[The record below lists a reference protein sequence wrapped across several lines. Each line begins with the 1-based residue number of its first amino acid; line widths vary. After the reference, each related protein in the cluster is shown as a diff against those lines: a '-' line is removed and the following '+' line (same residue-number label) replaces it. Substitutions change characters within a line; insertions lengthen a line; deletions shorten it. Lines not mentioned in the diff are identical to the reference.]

1 LGEFKLP
8 TGKSISLF
16 LIDGTSDGVVAC
28 DLRNRTVKGYKIPR
42 IRLKELANREDLK
55 RAGVYFLVGRDET
68 DSEAAY
74 IGEAEEVYKRL
85 LQHQDKDFW
94 TESLVFISK
103 DENLNKAHIKYL
115 EYVLYKSATEAAR
128 YKVINKNIPNS
139 PAISEEERAVMT
151 EFAEILRLLVGTM
164 GYKLFEHL
172 TKKAIPK
179 QEYYFIK
186 AVRGAEATAV
196 LTSEG
201 MVVRKGSKIAISE
214 VPSMPQS
221 FHSKREKLL
230 NEGIVKDFVF
240 TKDYLFSSPST
251 AAAVVMGRSANGLIE
266 WKRNDGSTL
275 KDNQPK
281 SEDII

>member
-1 LGEFKLP
+1 LLI
-8 TGKSISLF
+8 GKSISLF

-28 DLRNRTVKGYKIPR
+28 ELFNWTGKGFKIPR
-42 IRLKELANREDLK
+42 SRLKELANREDLK
-55 RAGVYFLVGRDET
+55 RAGVYFLIGRDEAE
-68 DSEAAY
+68 SEIAY

-94 TESLVFISK
+94 TEALVFISK
-103 DENLNKAHIKYL
+103 DENLNKAHVKYL
-115 EYVLYKSATEAAR
+115 EYILHKSAIDSAR
-128 YKVINKNIPNS
+128 YKVNNSNNPNK
-139 PAISEEERAVMT
+139 PAISEAERAVMT
-151 EFAEILRLLVGTM
+151 EFAENLQLLVGTM
-164 GYKLFEHL
+164 GYKLFEPL
-172 TKKAIPK
+172 TKRTIPK
-179 QEYYFIK
+179 QEQYFIT

-201 MVVRKGSKIAISE
+201 MVVRKGSKIAMSE

-221 FHSKREKLL
+221 FHLKREKLM
-230 NEGIVKDFVF
+230 NEGIIKDFIF

-266 WKRNDGSTL
+266 WKRNDCSTL

-281 SEDII
+281 SEDIS